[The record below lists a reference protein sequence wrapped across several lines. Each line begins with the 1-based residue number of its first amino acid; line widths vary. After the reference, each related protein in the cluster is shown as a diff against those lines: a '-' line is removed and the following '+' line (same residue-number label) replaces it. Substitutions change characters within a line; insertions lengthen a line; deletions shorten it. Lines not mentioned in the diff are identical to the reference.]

1 MACGTTIG
9 SVIRETRLAPGAN
22 FRQRALNVAIAEI
35 KRKTHLNII
44 LESLEQ
50 AEHGRVTALIF
61 AIRLRQRKTCRLKP
75 TTISDER
82 DTNLLRPGG
91 LSENGC
97 WFKSQLHL
105 ANWQH
110 LGNTYFAGGLGT

>member
-9 SVIRETRLAPGAN
+9 SVIREARLAPWVN

-35 KRKTHLNII
+35 KRKTESNII

-61 AIRLRQRKTCRLKP
+61 AIKTQAAP
-75 TTISDER
+75 
-82 DTNLLRPGG
+82 N
-91 LSENGC
+91 ENVPSKRMSNHNC
-97 WFKSQLHL
+97 SWSHR
-105 ANWQH
+105 
-110 LGNTYFAGGLGT
+110 